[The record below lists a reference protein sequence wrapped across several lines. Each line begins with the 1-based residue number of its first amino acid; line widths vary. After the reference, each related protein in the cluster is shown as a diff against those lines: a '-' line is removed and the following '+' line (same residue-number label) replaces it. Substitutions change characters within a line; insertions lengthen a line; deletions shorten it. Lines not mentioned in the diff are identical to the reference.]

1 MLGLMFIVGEVLYLA
16 FYKVKLHER
25 EINSHLQV
33 WRRLLGLMFIVGEVL
48 YLAFYKV
55 KLHER
60 EINSHLQVWRMGL
73 MFICR

>member
-1 MLGLMFIVGEVLYLA
+1 MRFYTSL

-33 WRRLLGLMFIVGEVL
+33 WRMLLGLMFIVGEVL

-60 EINSHLQVWRMGL
+60 EINSHLQAKHHAL
-73 MFICR
+73 